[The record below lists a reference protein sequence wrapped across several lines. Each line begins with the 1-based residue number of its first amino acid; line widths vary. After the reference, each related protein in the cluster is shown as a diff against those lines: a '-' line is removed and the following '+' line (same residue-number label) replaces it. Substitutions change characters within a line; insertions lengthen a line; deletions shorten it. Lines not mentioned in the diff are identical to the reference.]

1 MTAQSAN
8 KKRAL
13 FKKLFKHNLG
23 TNQIKLFIM
32 NLFGTFNLHFD
43 PSDTLFA
50 LFYPKENFLIINR
63 QTGSLDSIITT
74 GKLWTHSVHS

>member
-1 MTAQSAN
+1 MTAQSVN

-13 FKKLFKHNLG
+13 FKKLFK
-23 TNQIKLFIM
+23 QFIM

-43 PSDTLFA
+43 PSDTLFT